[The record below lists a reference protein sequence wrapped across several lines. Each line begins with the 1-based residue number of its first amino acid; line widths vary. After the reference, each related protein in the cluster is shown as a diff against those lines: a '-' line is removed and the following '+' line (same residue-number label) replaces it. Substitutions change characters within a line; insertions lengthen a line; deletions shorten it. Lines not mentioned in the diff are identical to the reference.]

1 MYIHTTEF
9 TFSLLFFVLII
20 VMIIT
25 ITNYTHTADHLS
37 KLYIYAEP
45 NDNNKEKVDENEGK
59 EIKKD
64 KEEQEQTKD
73 KDKEEQE
80 QTKDK
85 DKDKK
90 NSDENEKSDSSYIDP
105 AYRSFFPIKRIVI
118 PEVYETIA
126 NGQTYT
132 FNINNPN
139 DKVQVDK
146 TDKSNVFTKQNDDG
160 SWRID
165 YGRPRID
172 IHTKDA
178 GILPDKVEQLNNLS
192 KGKIQSWDYSEL

>member
-1 MYIHTTEF
+1 
-9 TFSLLFFVLII
+9 
-20 VMIIT
+20 MIIT
-25 ITNYTHTADHLS
+25 ITNYSHTGDHLS

-45 NDNNKEKVDENEGK
+45 NDNNKEKVDENEEK

-85 DKDKK
+85 DKDKDKK
-90 NSDENEKSDSSYIDP
+90 NSDENEKSETSYIDP

-118 PEVYETIA
+118 PQVYETIA
-126 NGQTYT
+126 NGQTYK

-139 DKVQVDK
+139 DKVQIDK
-146 TDKSNVFTKQNDDG
+146 TDKTNVFTKQNDDG

-178 GILPDKVEQLNNLS
+178 GILPDKVEQLNNMS
-192 KGKIQSWDYSEL
+192 KGKIQSWDYSELKKIGYWYKPTDWKNIEV